1 MWLVWLVIAGALF
14 VGEILT
20 AGFLLLWFAIAAVIA
35 MLVSF
40 VTTNLFIQ
48 VLVFVIVS
56 ILLLIF
62 TRPLLSKY
70 VKSNNTI
77 TNSNAIIGKMA
88 IVTEEISLLNST
100 GQINVDGEVWS
111 AKTMD
116 PNLTIP
122 KGSRVEIF
130 GIDGVKACVASNYKL
145 PSNNIENN

>member
-88 IVTEEISLLNST
+88 IVTEEISFLNST

-122 KGSRVEIF
+122 KGSRVEII